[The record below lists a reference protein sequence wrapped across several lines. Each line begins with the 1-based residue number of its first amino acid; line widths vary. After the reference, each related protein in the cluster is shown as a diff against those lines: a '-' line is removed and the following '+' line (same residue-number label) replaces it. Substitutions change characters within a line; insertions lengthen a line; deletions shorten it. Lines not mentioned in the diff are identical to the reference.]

1 MSTLQTFIQQALLK
15 TITVPFSV
23 LAFIFSPVFVLL
35 KGIWLL
41 VTGILYAPIA
51 LALKFET
58 VYIYLGSALLLGLLT
73 GTIVALLSYTLSS
86 LLAMPSPPKPTR
98 TPKTRSLLA
107 TPHLSDTES
116 SYAPSEADSLRL
128 ESEASSIVEFRDT
141 FNTSIIRTGL
151 GSGTTSGY
159 YAIGTILEE
168 EEGEGKVWQGLSVE
182 SSDDEIRR
190 RRMRRRLDSGTSM
203 GEEEADLWT

>member
-1 MSTLQTFIQQALLK
+1 
-15 TITVPFSV
+15 
-23 LAFIFSPVFVLL
+23 
-35 KGIWLL
+35 
-41 VTGILYAPIA
+41 
-51 LALKFET
+51 
-58 VYIYLGSALLLGLLT
+58 
-73 GTIVALLSYTLSS
+73 
-86 LLAMPSPPKPTR
+86 MPSPPKSTR

-107 TPHLSDTES
+107 TPHLSDSES

-151 GSGTTSGY
+151 GSGSSSGY

-182 SSDDEIRR
+182 SSDDEMRR
-190 RRMRRRLDSGTSM
+190 RRMRRRLDSGASM